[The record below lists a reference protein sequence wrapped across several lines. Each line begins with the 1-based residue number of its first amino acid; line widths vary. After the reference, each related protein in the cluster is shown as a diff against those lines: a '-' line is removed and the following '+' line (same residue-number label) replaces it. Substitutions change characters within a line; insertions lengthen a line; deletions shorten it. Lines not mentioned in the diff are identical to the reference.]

1 MQRVDLPPPTKLGDA
16 PASGRD
22 ADDKTDGSLSA
33 SGSQAAVDADPVLI
47 APASIDHLEDPHTAV
62 ERRRPL
68 FHPARG
74 WFRRAERAVSHYL
87 ARAVYPSI
95 PGLSLPYSRQLRRD
109 LVLSEATIDLI
120 GLPQAFDG
128 LRVLL
133 ITDIH
138 AGPFLKP
145 EVLREAI
152 GRLGTLDPDLILI
165 GGDLVLARPIEIE
178 HNAETFR
185 SLTAPLGVFAV
196 LGNHDHYTHEP
207 ERVIAQLEE
216 CGIQVLHNASTRIE
230 RDGQTLALA
239 GVDDMLV
246 GNPDLDRALADTE
259 PPVILLCHHPDLLFE
274 AARHGVALMLSGHTH
289 AGQIRIPRL
298 PVLVRQ
304 SRYRLDE
311 GRFRYRETELVVSR
325 GIGAVGVPFRLACPP
340 EAVLLTLRRVC

>member
-1 MQRVDLPPPTKLGDA
+1 MQRFDLPPPTRLGEVPATGKAADRSPDGSPTA
-16 PASGRD
+16 SASEADGGAGPAPIEPAS
-22 ADDKTDGSLSA
+22 
-33 SGSQAAVDADPVLI
+33 VDR
-47 APASIDHLEDPHTAV
+47 LEDPHTAV

-74 WFRRAERAVSHYL
+74 WFRRTERAVSHFL

-95 PGLSLPYSRQLRRD
+95 PGLSRPYSRQLRRD
-109 LVLSEATIDLI
+109 LVLSETTIDLF

-128 LRVLL
+128 VRVLL

-138 AGPFLKP
+138 AGPFLRP
-145 EVLREAI
+145 DVLRDAI
-152 GRLGTLDPDLILI
+152 GRLGTLEPDLILI

-178 HNAETFR
+178 QNAETFR
-185 SLTAPLGVFAV
+185 SLTAPFGVFAV

-207 ERVIAQLEE
+207 ERVIASIER

-246 GNPDLDRALADTE
+246 GRPDLDRALRHTE

-289 AGQIRIPRL
+289 AGQIRIPGL

-311 GRFRYRETELVVSR
+311 GRYRYRETELVVSR
-325 GIGAVGVPFRLACPP
+325 GIGAVGVPFRMACPP
-340 EAVLLTLRRVC
+340 EAVLLTLRTA

>member
-1 MQRVDLPPPTKLGDA
+1 MQRVDLPPPTKLGEVPSDGTA
-16 PASGRD
+16 AGKSPDGSPPASG
-22 ADDKTDGSLSA
+22 ADTGSRAGLR
-33 SGSQAAVDADPVLI
+33 PI
-47 APASIDHLEDPHTAV
+47 APASIDHLEAPLTAV

-74 WFRRAERAVSHYL
+74 WFRRAERAVSHFL

-109 LVLSEATIDLI
+109 LVLSEATIDLV

-128 LRVLL
+128 LRALL
-133 ITDIH
+133 VTDIH
-138 AGPFLKP
+138 AGPFLRP
-145 EVLREAI
+145 DILHEAV
-152 GRLGTLDPDLILI
+152 GRLGTLEPDLILL

-178 HNAETFR
+178 QNVEAFR
-185 SLTAPLGVFAV
+185 SLKAPLGVFAV
-196 LGNHDHYTHEP
+196 LGNHDHYTREP
-207 ERVIAQLEE
+207 DRVIALIEQ
-216 CGIQVLHNASTRIE
+216 CGIRVLHNTSTRIE
-230 RDGQTLALA
+230 RNGQTLALA

-246 GNPDLDRALADTE
+246 GRPDLDRALKGTE

-289 AGQIRIPRL
+289 AGQIRIPGL

-311 GRFRYRETELVVSR
+311 GRYRYRDTELVVSR
-325 GIGAVGVPFRLACPP
+325 GLGAVGVPFRLACPP
-340 EAVLLTLRRVC
+340 EAVLLTLKSA